1 MTILTEYDIQ
11 LRGTAI
17 VRNGNLC
24 SRRGNINIG
33 PGKVKIPQDRS
44 STSDVI
50 AATGTITVTGN
61 AKVAHCR
68 GTVVGTCDI
77 IDPPIPCPDDPPFPS
92 FTASADPADDIYCV
106 KTGGGTTIAP
116 GTYRDL
122 IVNIPGAKC
131 KFDGPGDY
139 NFRRI
144 IGKSKGIYTFENA
157 PDPCDLNRPFN
168 INVKEFMYV
177 AEFSK
182 FNKASVVP
190 SFIHVEGADGYYDS
204 NNTSP
209 DGLDGLGPSAFFY
222 QGDGAF
228 CVCKVFAP
236 NGTIS
241 IRGHLKT
248 SCSQWVGK
256 HFQQVDKLKINLGL
270 PFEPECC
277 IQVIPG
283 LACTKKFD
291 KSLVDLGDEITATVV
306 ITNTGDVAT
315 HVKVTDVLDNG
326 LVFKEMVAGYPE
338 PNPNPPVGQ
347 TVIWPDIGNLNPG
360 ESLTLMYVITVAATS
375 QGESLCND
383 VTAEAIQLVGIVT
396 NCRACVHIVAKV
408 PTFTQWGMI
417 GFSLVLGVIAVWSMR
432 RRSSVS

>member
-1 MTILTEYDIQ
+1 
-11 LRGTAI
+11 
-17 VRNGNLC
+17 
-24 SRRGNINIG
+24 
-33 PGKVKIPQDRS
+33 
-44 STSDVI
+44 
-50 AATGTITVTGN
+50 VTGR

-68 GTVVGTCDI
+68 GTVVGGTCGTVD
-77 IDPPIPCPDDPPFPS
+77 DAIPCPDDPPFPN
-92 FTASADPADDIYCV
+92 FTASADPVDDIYCV
-106 KTGGGTTIAP
+106 KTGGGTTIVP

-122 IVNIPGAKC
+122 IVNTPGATC

-144 IGKSKGIYTFENA
+144 VGKKKGIYIFMNA

-177 AEFSK
+177 GEFSK

-228 CVCKVFAP
+228 CACKVFAP

-256 HFQQVDKLKINLGL
+256 HFQQIDKLRINLGL

-277 IQVIPG
+277 IQVPPRQCPCI
-283 LACTKKFD
+283 
-291 KSLVDLGDEITATVV
+291 
-306 ITNTGDVAT
+306 
-315 HVKVTDVLDNG
+315 LDFYEEG
-326 LVFKEMVAGYPE
+326 Q
-338 PNPNPPVGQ
+338 PPVDKNDKKVDAGGRICIEGKQ
-347 TVIWPDIGNLNPG
+347 LSEYNVDKVLFFE
-360 ESLTLMYVITVAATS
+360 ESNTSITDFLDCAQNADCEVLQANITFAADQKSMCLEVPYTCS
-375 QGESLCND
+375 NANYRLLIEDND
-383 VTAEAIQLVGIVT
+383 NFCGRKTDLLDVD
-396 NCRACVHIVAKV
+396 
-408 PTFTQWGMI
+408 
-417 GFSLVLGVIAVWSMR
+417 
-432 RRSSVS
+432 